1 MDMGGRI
8 TFRKIIDSMG
18 LENITQINQSLN
30 IWLIIINLTFAL
42 VIVLFIYYIYKIT
55 FSGVLYSKNFNITL
69 ILVSLITASAVIV
82 ISSNLVLSLGM
93 VGALSI
99 VRFRMAVKDPKDVG
113 FLFWAITN
121 GIICGAGAYNLAV
134 ISAVFIGLV
143 VFILSKKVRFVEPY
157 LLIIDSKELDMEK
170 IESILKNNTMLYKIR
185 SKIIENDKSQLIVE
199 IKIKKDK
206 IQDLLKVIK
215 ELNDLTYVKLV
226 SYEGDLE
233 EG

>member
-1 MDMGGRI
+1 MERI
-8 TFRKIIDSMG
+8 TFQKLLDS
-18 LENITQINQSLN
+18 LSLDNITQINIDLN
-30 IWLIIINLTFAL
+30 IWMILINLGVAF
-42 VIVLFIYYIYKIT
+42 VMVMFIYFIYKAT

-69 ILVSLITASAVIV
+69 VVVSLVTTSAVIV
-82 ISSNLVLSLGM
+82 ISSNIVLALGM

-121 GIICGAGAYNLAV
+121 GIICGISAYSLAV
-134 ISAVFIGLV
+134 ISALFIGLII
-143 VFILSKKVRFVEPY
+143 FLLSKKIRILEPY
-157 LLIIDSKELDMEK
+157 LLILDTKDMDISR
-170 IESILKNNTMLYKIR
+170 IEEILKKHTLLYKLR
-185 SKIIENDKSQLIVE
+185 SKIIDGGKVQVIIE

-206 IQDLLKVIK
+206 VAGLLSKIK
-215 ELNDLTYVKLV
+215 DIKDITYTKLV

>member
-1 MDMGGRI
+1 MERI
-8 TFRKIIDSMG
+8 TFQKLLDSMD
-18 LENITQINQSLN
+18 LDNIIQMSADLN
-30 IWLIIINLTFAL
+30 IWMILLNLAVAFVL
-42 VIVLFIYYIYKIT
+42 VMFIFFIYKLT

-69 ILVSLITASAVIV
+69 VIVSLVTTSAVIV
-82 ISSNLVLSLGM
+82 ISSNIILALGM

-121 GIICGAGAYNLAV
+121 GIICGIAAYSLAV
-134 ISAVFIGLV
+134 ISALFIGLV
-143 VFILSKKVRFVEPY
+143 MFLLSRKIRFIEPY
-157 LLIIDSKELDMEK
+157 LLIIDSKDLSTQE
-170 IESILKNNTMLYKIR
+170 IESILKKYTLLYKLR
-185 SKIIENDKSQLIVE
+185 SKVIDSEKSQIIIE

-206 IQDLLKVIK
+206 IQEILKEIKGLKDLI
-215 ELNDLTYVKLV
+215 YVKLV

>member
-1 MDMGGRI
+1 MERI
-8 TFRKIIDSMG
+8 TFQKLLDSMD
-18 LENITQINQSLN
+18 LDNIIQISADLN
-30 IWLIIINLTFAL
+30 IWMILINLAVAFVL
-42 VIVLFIYYIYKIT
+42 VMFIFFIYKIT

-69 ILVSLITASAVIV
+69 VIVSLVTTSAVIV
-82 ISSNLVLSLGM
+82 ISSNIILALGM

-121 GIICGAGAYNLAV
+121 GIICGIAAYNLAV
-134 ISAVFIGLV
+134 ISVLFIGLILFLLSRKIR
-143 VFILSKKVRFVEPY
+143 FIEPY
-157 LLIIDSKELDMEK
+157 LLIIDSKDLSTKE
-170 IESILKNNTMLYKIR
+170 IESILKKYTLLYKLR
-185 SKIIENDKSQLIVE
+185 SKVIDGEKSQIIIE

-206 IQDLLKVIK
+206 IQEILKEIKGLKDLI
-215 ELNDLTYVKLV
+215 YVKLV

>member
-1 MDMGGRI
+1 METI
-8 TFRKIIDSMG
+8 TFQKLIDSIG
-18 LENITQINQSLN
+18 LDNIVQINQDLN
-30 IWLIIINLTFAL
+30 IWMILINLAVAFVL
-42 VIVLFIYYIYKIT
+42 VMFIFFIYKIT

-69 ILVSLITASAVIV
+69 VIVSLVTTSAVIV
-82 ISSNLVLSLGM
+82 ISSNIILALGM

-121 GIICGAGAYNLAV
+121 GIICGISAYSLGV
-134 ISAVFIGLV
+134 ISVLFIGLILFLLSRKIR
-143 VFILSKKVRFVEPY
+143 FIEPY
-157 LLIIDSKELDMEK
+157 LLIIDSKDLSTQE
-170 IESILKNNTMLYKIR
+170 IESILKKYTLLYKLR
-185 SKIIENDKSQLIVE
+185 SKVIDGEKSQIIIE

-206 IQDLLKVIK
+206 IQEILKEIKGLKDLI
-215 ELNDLTYVKLV
+215 YVKLV

>member
-1 MDMGGRI
+1 MGRI
-8 TFRKIIDSMG
+8 TFSKVIESLG
-18 LENITQINQSLN
+18 LDGITQINQSLN

-42 VIVLFIYYIYKIT
+42 IIVLFIYFIYKIT

-134 ISAVFIGLV
+134 VSAVFIGLV
-143 VFILSKKVRFVEPY
+143 VFILSKKVKFVEPY

-170 IESILKNNTMLYKIR
+170 IEDILKKNTMLYKVR
-185 SKIIENDKSQLIVE
+185 SKIIEKDKSQFIVE

-215 ELNDLTYVKLV
+215 ELNDLTSVKLV